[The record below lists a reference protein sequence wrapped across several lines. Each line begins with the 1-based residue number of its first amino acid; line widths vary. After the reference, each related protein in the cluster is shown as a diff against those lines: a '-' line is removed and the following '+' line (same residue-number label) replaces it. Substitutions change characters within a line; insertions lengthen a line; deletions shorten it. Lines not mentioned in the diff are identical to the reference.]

1 MNYSIYAE
9 STPNPAVMKFV
20 ANKILLTENLEIL
33 SAEQAKHIP
42 LAASIFNFP
51 FVKGLF
57 LSGNFIAI
65 TKNESVQW
73 EDVAMQ
79 LRSFISDFL
88 NEEGIEI
95 DEKKI
100 TKEVKKESVIEEKPF
115 SDIEIKVADVL
126 AEYIQPAVESDG
138 GFISLRSVED
148 GIVSVV
154 LKGACSGCPS
164 SSLTLKQGIESLLK
178 QKFPEQIK
186 EVVAYEE

>member
-20 ANKILLTENLEIL
+20 ANKILLNKNLEIL
-33 SAEQAKHIP
+33 SAEEAKHIP
-42 LAASIFNFP
+42 LAAAIFNFP

-65 TKNESVQW
+65 TKNESVKW
-73 EDVAMQ
+73 EDIAMQ
-79 LRSFISDFL
+79 IRSFISDFL
-88 NEEGIEI
+88 NENGIDI
-95 DEKKI
+95 DEKEI
-100 TKEVKKESVIEEKPF
+100 VKEVKKESIVEEKTF
-115 SDIEIKVADVL
+115 SDLETKVADVL
-126 AEYIQPAVESDG
+126 EEYIQPAVESDG
-138 GFISLRSVED
+138 GFISLRAVEN

-178 QKFPEQIK
+178 QKFPDQIK
-186 EVVAYEE
+186 EVVSYEE

>member
-20 ANKILLTENLEIL
+20 ANKILLKENLEIL
-33 SAEQAKHIP
+33 SAEEAKHVP
-42 LAASIFNFP
+42 LAAAIFNFP

-65 TKNESVQW
+65 TKNESVKW
-73 EDVAMQ
+73 EDIAMQ

-88 NEEGIEI
+88 NENGIDI
-95 DEKKI
+95 DEKEI
-100 TKEVKKESVIEEKPF
+100 VKEVKKESIVEEKTF
-115 SDIEIKVADVL
+115 SDLETKVADVL
-126 AEYIQPAVESDG
+126 AEYIQPAVELDG
-138 GFISLRSVED
+138 GFISLRAVENR
-148 GIVSVV
+148 IVSVV

>member
-20 ANKILLTENLEIL
+20 ANKILLNENLEIL
-33 SAEQAKHIP
+33 SAEEAKHIP
-42 LAASIFNFP
+42 LAAAIFNFR

-65 TKNESVQW
+65 TKNESVKW
-73 EDVAMQ
+73 EDIAMQ
-79 LRSFISDFL
+79 LRSFISDYL
-88 NEEGIEI
+88 NEKGIDI
-95 DEKKI
+95 DEKEI
-100 TKEVKKESVIEEKPF
+100 VKEVKNESIVEEKTF
-115 SDIEIKVADVL
+115 SDLETKVADVL

-138 GFISLRSVED
+138 GFISLRAVEN

>member
-20 ANKILLTENLEIL
+20 ANKMLLNDNIEIL
-33 SAEQAKHIP
+33 SLEQAKDIP
-42 LAASIFNFP
+42 LAAAIFNFP

-65 TKNESVQW
+65 TKNESVKW
-73 EDVAMQ
+73 EDIAIQ

-88 NEEGIEI
+88 NKQGIEM
-95 DEKKI
+95 DRKKI
-100 TKEVKKESVIEEKPF
+100 TKKVIKESAVEKKMF
-115 SDIEIKVADVL
+115 SALETKIANVL
-126 AEYIQPAVESDG
+126 AEYIQPAVEADG
-138 GFISLRSVED
+138 GFISLRGVKN

-154 LKGACSGCPS
+154 LQGACSGCPS

-178 QKFPEQIK
+178 QKFPNEIK

>member
-20 ANKILLTENLEIL
+20 ANKILLNENLEIL
-33 SAEQAKHIP
+33 STEEAKHIP
-42 LAASIFNFP
+42 LAAAIFNFP

-65 TKNESVQW
+65 TKNESVKW
-73 EDVAMQ
+73 EDIAMQ
-79 LRSFISDFL
+79 IRSFISDFL
-88 NEEGIEI
+88 NENGIDI
-95 DEKKI
+95 DEKEI
-100 TKEVKKESVIEEKPF
+100 VKEVKNESIVEEKTF
-115 SDIEIKVADVL
+115 SDLEKKVADIL
-126 AEYIQPAVESDG
+126 EEYIQPAVDSDG
-138 GFISLRSVED
+138 GFLSLRAVEN

-178 QKFPEQIK
+178 QKFREQIK

>member
-20 ANKILLTENLEIL
+20 ANKILLNENLEIL
-33 SAEQAKHIP
+33 SAEEAKHIP
-42 LAASIFNFP
+42 LAAAIFNFP

-65 TKNESVQW
+65 TKNESVKW
-73 EDVAMQ
+73 EDIAMQ
-79 LRSFISDFL
+79 IRSFISDFL
-88 NEEGIEI
+88 NEKGIDI
-95 DEKKI
+95 DEKEI
-100 TKEVKKESVIEEKPF
+100 VKKVKNESIIEEQTF
-115 SDIEIKVADVL
+115 SDLETKVADVL
-126 AEYIQPAVESDG
+126 EEYIQPAVESDG
-138 GFISLRSVED
+138 GFISLRAVEN

-178 QKFPEQIK
+178 QKFPDQIK
-186 EVVAYEE
+186 EVVSYEE

>member
-20 ANKILLTENLEIL
+20 ANKILLNENLEIL
-33 SAEQAKHIP
+33 SAEEAKHIP
-42 LAASIFNFP
+42 LAAAIFNFP

-65 TKNESVQW
+65 TKNESVKW
-73 EDVAMQ
+73 EDIAMQ
-79 LRSFISDFL
+79 IRSFISDFL
-88 NEEGIEI
+88 NENGIDI
-95 DEKKI
+95 DEKEI
-100 TKEVKKESVIEEKPF
+100 VQEVKNESIVEEKTF
-115 SDIEIKVADVL
+115 SDLETKVADIL
-126 AEYIQPAVESDG
+126 EEYIQPAVESDG
-138 GFISLRSVED
+138 GFISLRAVEN

-178 QKFPEQIK
+178 QKFPDQIK
-186 EVVAYEE
+186 EVVSYEE